1 MNTNYEE
8 QIKTWM
14 ADWRKRFEDMQVQF
28 SLGKMDATDAFEKQ
42 KDLLRNAI
50 VEWKSNLDKAGD
62 KTDATVNEMKA
73 KMEELLLQLNLGKA
87 EGKEL
92 FEEQRKKIEAA
103 LHEIKT
109 SGSTMY
115 HEKFNDMMQVFDTS
129 SKAFKAGL
137 EILQLQFS
145 LAKMDAKV
153 DVAEVQAQVKAK
165 MNEITQSFTDMQKL
179 GMQNLEAWNKQMQD
193 GYEKLKTMTEDWM
206 KKTK

>member
-50 VEWKSNLDKAGD
+50 VEWKSNLEKAGD
-62 KTDATVNEMKA
+62 KADTTMNDMKG

-115 HEKFNDMMQVFDTS
+115 HEKFNEMMQVFDAS
-129 SKAFKAGL
+129 SKAFKTGL

-153 DVAEVQAQVKAK
+153 DVSEIQAQVKAK
-165 MNEITQSFTDMQKL
+165 MNEISQSFGDMQKV
-179 GMQNLEAWNKQMQD
+179 GMQNLEAWNKQMQE
-193 GYEKLKTMTEDWM
+193 GYDKFKTMTEDWM